1 LENMLNY
8 IQDRD
13 SRHIRPI
20 NHELADTSSWDVIRI
35 EVEAEFKLRLFMLNY
50 KGYNPYIL
58 AEEKLKLN
66 TAWFYLYRNEGK
78 QGKYR
83 EN

>member
-1 LENMLNY
+1 
-8 IQDRD
+8 
-13 SRHIRPI
+13 
-20 NHELADTSSWDVIRI
+20 
-35 EVEAEFKLRLFMLNY
+35 MLNY

-83 EN
+83 ENWERRM